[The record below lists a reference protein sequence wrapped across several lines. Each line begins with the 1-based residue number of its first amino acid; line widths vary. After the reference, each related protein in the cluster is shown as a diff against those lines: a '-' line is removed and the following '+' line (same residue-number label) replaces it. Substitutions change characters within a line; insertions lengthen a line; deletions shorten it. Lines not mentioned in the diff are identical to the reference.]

1 MRILTTALVVAAG
14 FGALAACSKPSEPSN
29 PPVAAEQNAP
39 AASAT
44 PGDNSFTEDQAKGH
58 LANAGYTDVSALTQD
73 DKGAW
78 NGTAT
83 KDGKTVSVSV
93 EYQGKVVAH

>member
-1 MRILTTALVVAAG
+1 MTQDDKGAWNGTAT
-14 FGALAACSKPSEPSN
+14 K
-29 PPVAAEQNAP
+29 
-39 AASAT
+39 
-44 PGDNSFTEDQAKGH
+44 
-58 LANAGYTDVSALTQD
+58 D

-93 EYQGKVVAH
+93 DYQGKVVTH

>member
-1 MRILTTALVVAAG
+1 MRILTTAVLVAGSIAALG
-14 FGALAACSKPSEPSN
+14 ACSKPSEPSN
-29 PPVAAEQNAP
+29 PAIASEQNAP
-39 AASAT
+39 AASTA

-58 LANAGYTDVSALTQD
+58 LANAGYSDVSGMTQD

-93 EYQGKVVAH
+93 DYQGKVVTR

>member
-1 MRILTTALVVAAG
+1 MRILTTAIVMAGAVA
-14 FGALAACSKPSEPSN
+14 ALAACSKPSEPSN
-29 PPVAAEQNAP
+29 PAVAAEQNAP
-39 AASAT
+39 AASTT

-58 LANAGYTDVSALTQD
+58 LANAGYTDVSAMTQD

-83 KDGKTVSVSV
+83 KDGKTVAVSV
-93 EYQGKVVAH
+93 DYQGKVVTH

>member
-1 MRILTTALVVAAG
+1 MRILTAAVLVAG
-14 FGALAACSKPSEPSN
+14 AIGALGACSKPSEPSN
-29 PPVAAEQNAP
+29 PAVAAEQNTP
-39 AASAT
+39 AASTT

-58 LANAGYTDVSALTQD
+58 LANAGYSDVSAMTQD

-83 KDGKTVSVSV
+83 KDGKTVQVSV
-93 EYQGKVVAH
+93 DYQGKVVTH

>member
-1 MRILTTALVVAAG
+1 MRILTAAILMAAVAALG
-14 FGALAACSKPSEPSN
+14 ACSKPSEPSN
-29 PPVAAEQNAP
+29 PPIAAEQNAP

-58 LANAGYTDVSALTQD
+58 LANAGYTDVSAMTQD

-93 EYQGKVVAH
+93 DYQGKVVAK